1 MEFTREHV
9 NKNGREIRYG
19 WISRKYSTALS
30 CLAGN
35 DVEIVDEFG
44 PFSEP
49 ISFEGEGILNMDDIV
64 QIHDQMIDD
73 FVGEYGIRDEG
84 LLTSLS
90 VAPYSE
96 FFGEEQYPGI
106 LQKAAKYLFDFT
118 NYQVFIDGN
127 KRTGLAVLNAYLAAN
142 GLTLTMSVSDAYQLV
157 MAIAKHEYKD
167 SKDIVPVLQMNIE
180 TIK

>member
-73 FVGEYGIRDEG
+73 FGGEYGIRDEG

>member
-1 MEFTREHV
+1 MEYTREHV
-9 NKNGREIRYG
+9 NKNEREIRYG

-35 DVEIVDEFG
+35 DVEIVDDFG
-44 PFSEP
+44 PSSEP
-49 ISFEGEGILNMDDIV
+49 VSFEGEGILNRDDIV

-73 FVGEYGIRDEG
+73 FGGEYGIRDEG
-84 LLTSLS
+84 LLMSLS
-90 VAPYSE
+90 TAPYTE

-118 NYQVFIDGN
+118 FYQTFVDGN
-127 KRTGLAVLNAYLAAN
+127 KRTGLAILNAYLAAN

-157 MAIAKHEYKD
+157 MAIATHKYRD
-167 SKDIVPVLQMNIE
+167 SKELVPVLETNIE
-180 TIK
+180 TIL